1 MSIDNILEQIKD
13 KLRSEQ
19 IKNKCYLQGYED
31 AMSEAMF
38 LLEKHKKQISCR
50 EDNTKQL
57 YLA

>member
-50 EDNTKQL
+50 EDNTK
-57 YLA
+57 